1 MLELFLSSL
10 ERVAKVQP
18 QLTILIL
25 TLAVLGNDL
34 LAFINDFMAVI
45 K

>member
-1 MLELFLSSL
+1 MVELFLSSL

-25 TLAVLGNDL
+25 ILVFLGGDLISFIHELKGVL
-34 LAFINDFMAVI
+34 
-45 K
+45 